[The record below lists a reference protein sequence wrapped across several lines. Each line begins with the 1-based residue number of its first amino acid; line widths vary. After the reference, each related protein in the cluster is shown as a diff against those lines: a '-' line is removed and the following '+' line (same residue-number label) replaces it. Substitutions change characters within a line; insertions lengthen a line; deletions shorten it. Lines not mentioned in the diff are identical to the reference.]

1 MQQELQTKLFEIT
14 GVQSVAFPRSSLPTP
29 GRGLPIQFVIL
40 SSEDE
45 ETLDKVA
52 DNVIGSSLGTGK
64 FLFLR
69 KSIEFNRPLIK
80 IEVDRSKAGLL
91 GVKHGCAWFGP

>member
-1 MQQELQTKLFEIT
+1 MQQDLQTKLFGIT

-40 SSEDE
+40 SPEEE

-52 DNVIGSSLGTGK
+52 DNIIGASLGTGK
-64 FLFLR
+64 FY
-69 KSIEFNRPLIK
+69 S
-80 IEVDRSKAGLL
+80 
-91 GVKHGCAWFGP
+91 